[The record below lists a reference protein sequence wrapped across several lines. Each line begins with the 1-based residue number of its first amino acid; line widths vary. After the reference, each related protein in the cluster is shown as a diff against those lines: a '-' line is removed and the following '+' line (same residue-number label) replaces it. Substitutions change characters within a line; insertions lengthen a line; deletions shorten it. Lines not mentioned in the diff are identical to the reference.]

1 MFRTSFP
8 LPVFFLLYF
17 VFFIY
22 FIFLICCRWVSECWS
37 TLQPRLPFVELLW
50 CQSRDH
56 HQVVF
61 KVQKQR
67 WCYVKK
73 KKKILFSLS
82 DVFPQKQR
90 RRQSRLKRERKSK
103 HFLIILKRRQTHTE
117 LQWTERWH
125 LGWSCDQSVVS
136 PLNSVIEFIWGVLVT
151 VLVTGSSPG
160 LVECGV
166 SSELLCRQ
174 YHGAY
179 CRTWSPWQQKTSEES
194 GQMKQ
199 WCLKRWMV
207 ESQQRKEPI
216 HKHQNQTKTTQTFFF
231 FCSRRFWLDA
241 PEKWK
246 T

>member
-1 MFRTSFP
+1 MTGFMLQWV
-8 LPVFFLLYF
+8 LPFILFFLFLFFVVKTNQHHENVPHFLSPPCVFFYCILCFLFY
-17 VFFIY
+17 FFIW
-22 FIFLICCRWVSECWS
+22 CRWVSECWS

-73 KKKILFSLS
+73 KKILFSLS

-90 RRQSRLKRERKSK
+90 RRQSRLKREGKSK
-103 HFLIILKRRQTHTE
+103 HFLIILKRRQTHTPSLITE

-136 PLNSVIEFIWGVLVT
+136 PLNSVIEFIWGAG

-160 LVECGV
+160 LGGV
-166 SSELLCRQ
+166 WSELR
-174 YHGAY
+174 
-179 CRTWSPWQQKTSEES
+179 
-194 GQMKQ
+194 
-199 WCLKRWMV
+199 
-207 ESQQRKEPI
+207 
-216 HKHQNQTKTTQTFFF
+216 
-231 FCSRRFWLDA
+231 A
-241 PEKWK
+241 PL
-246 T
+246 

>member
-103 HFLIILKRRQTHTE
+103 HFLIILKRRQTHTPS
-117 LQWTERWH
+117 LIHWATVD
-125 LGWSCDQSVVS
+125 GA
-136 PLNSVIEFIWGVLVT
+136 VT
-151 VLVTGSSPG
+151 PG
-160 LVECGV
+160 LVMWPV
-166 SSELLCRQ
+166 
-174 YHGAY
+174 
-179 CRTWSPWQQKTSEES
+179 S
-194 GQMKQ
+194 GQSVEQCDWVHLRSWSFGDRKQ
-199 WCLKRWMV
+199 PRSWWSVEWAPSSSVDSTMV
-207 ESQQRKEPI
+207 HTVELGRHGNK
-216 HKHQNQTKTTQTFFF
+216 KHQKNLVRW
-231 FCSRRFWLDA
+231 SSDA
-241 PEKWK
+241 
-246 T
+246 

>member
-73 KKKILFSLS
+73 KKNPFLSVWRFSS
-82 DVFPQKQR
+82 KTA
-90 RRQSRLKRERKSK
+90 STTESTEERKKIKTFSY
-103 HFLIILKRRQTHTE
+103 HFKKASNTHTSSLITE

-125 LGWSCDQSVVS
+125 LGWSCDVS
-136 PLNSVIEFIWGVLVT
+136 PLNSVIEFIWGAG

-160 LVECGV
+160 LGGV
-166 SSELLCRQ
+166 WSELR
-174 YHGAY
+174 
-179 CRTWSPWQQKTSEES
+179 
-194 GQMKQ
+194 
-199 WCLKRWMV
+199 
-207 ESQQRKEPI
+207 
-216 HKHQNQTKTTQTFFF
+216 
-231 FCSRRFWLDA
+231 A
-241 PEKWK
+241 PL
-246 T
+246 